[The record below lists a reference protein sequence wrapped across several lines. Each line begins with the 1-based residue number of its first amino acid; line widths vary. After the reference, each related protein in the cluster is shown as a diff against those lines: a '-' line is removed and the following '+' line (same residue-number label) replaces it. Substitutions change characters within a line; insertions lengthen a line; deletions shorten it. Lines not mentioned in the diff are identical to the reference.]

1 MSLRRF
7 WAALRNDLRLQWRYG
22 FWVAYV
28 LISIS
33 YLLML
38 QLFPVSWGL
47 RALLVELVV
56 FSDPSVLG
64 FFFVGGLMLLERG
77 EHTLQGC
84 FASPLAIDEWLAA
97 KACSLTVLAVLASFA
112 VAWPLVGDSLRP
124 GLLVLAVV
132 PTSMCFVLLGVAIG
146 TRCSTVNR
154 YLFGGALVT
163 FPLMIPM
170 LAVFGVFDSPA
181 FDLLPSGAALDLLEA
196 ALGRTKI
203 STLAMVVRA
212 AVLLG
217 WTALSFVWARTWMR
231 EHVLGGA
238 PERSVAT
245 KETGSW

>member
-1 MSLRRF
+1 VSGRRF
-7 WAALRNDLRLQWRYG
+7 VAAFRNDLRLQWRYG

-28 LISIS
+28 LIAIS
-33 YLLML
+33 YVLML
-38 QLFPVSWGL
+38 QLFPASWGI
-47 RALLVELVV
+47 RELLVELVV

-97 KACSLTVLAVLASFA
+97 KACSLTVLALLASFA
-112 VAWPLVGDSLRP
+112 VAWPLVGGALRP
-124 GLLVLAVV
+124 GLLTRAVV
-132 PTSMCFVLLGVAIG
+132 PTSTCFVLIGVAIG

-170 LAVFGVFDSPA
+170 IAVFGVFDSPA
-181 FDLLPSGAALDLLEA
+181 FDLLPSGAALDLLAA
-196 ALGRTKI
+196 ALGLAEISGLAALART
-203 STLAMVVRA
+203 

-217 WTALSFVWARTWMR
+217 WTALAFVWARAWMR
-231 EHVLGGA
+231 VHVLGGSQ
-238 PERSVAT
+238 P
-245 KETGSW
+245 